1 IGDFVSFKFIN
12 VAFSGKEEE
21 AGGGA
26 PVDTATKPNS
36 VIPDELLTSCIARLS
51 RLYYPTLSLVS
62 KSFRSLLSSPEL
74 YKARSLSSR
83 TKTCLYLCLESSSDS
98 RWFILC

>member
-1 IGDFVSFKFIN
+1 N

-51 RLYYPTLSLVS
+51 RLYYPTISLVS